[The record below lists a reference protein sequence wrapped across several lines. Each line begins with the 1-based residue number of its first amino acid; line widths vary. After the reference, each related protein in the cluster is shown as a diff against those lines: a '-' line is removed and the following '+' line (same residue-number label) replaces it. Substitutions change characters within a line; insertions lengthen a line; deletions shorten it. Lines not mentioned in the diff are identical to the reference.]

1 MRDELDKTPTLVPW
15 LRRMPLVA
23 ILRGIEPAA
32 AAEVGAALVEAGV
45 VTIEVPLN
53 SPDALRSIAAIAAA
67 CGERALVGA
76 GTVLRAADAAA
87 VKAAGGRLIVMPH
100 GDAAVIAAAKQAG
113 LAVIPGVLTPSEAFA
128 ALAQGA
134 DALKLFPAEACP
146 PPVLRAMRAVL
157 PHDAAIVVV
166 GGITPERLDDY
177 WRAGASGFGVGSA
190 LYAPGR
196 SLAALRADAA
206 AFVRALA
213 ALR

>member
-1 MRDELDKTPTLVPW
+1 MDTTPNLVSW

-32 AAEVGAALVEAGV
+32 AAEVGTALVDAGIV
-45 VTIEVPLN
+45 VIEVPLN
-53 SPDALRSIAAIAAA
+53 SPDPLRSIAAIAAS

-76 GTVLRAADAAA
+76 GTVLRPADAAA
-87 VKAAGGRLIVMPH
+87 VKAAGGRLVVMPH
-100 GDAAVIAAAKQAG
+100 GDAAVIAAARAAG
-113 LAVIPGVLTPSEAFA
+113 LAVMPGVLTPTEAFA

-146 PPVLRAMRAVL
+146 PPVLRSMRAVL
-157 PHDAAIVVV
+157 PPDAAIVVV
-166 GGITPERLDDY
+166 GGVTAQRLGDY

-190 LYAPGR
+190 LYTPGK
-196 SLAALRADAA
+196 SVAALRADAT
-206 AFVRALA
+206 AFVRAVA

>member
-1 MRDELDKTPTLVPW
+1 MDTTPTLVSW

-32 AAEVGAALVEAGV
+32 AAEVGVALVEAGIV
-45 VTIEVPLN
+45 IIEVPLN
-53 SPDALRSIAAIAAA
+53 SPDPLRSIAAIAAA

-76 GTVLRAADAAA
+76 GTVLRPADAAA

-100 GDAAVIAAAKQAG
+100 GDAAVIAAARAAG
-113 LAVIPGVLTPSEAFA
+113 LAVMPGVLTPTEAFA
-128 ALAQGA
+128 ALAHGA

-157 PHDAAIVVV
+157 PPDAAIVVV
-166 GGITPERLDDY
+166 GGVTAQRLGDY

-190 LYAPGR
+190 LYTPGK
-196 SLAALRADAA
+196 SIAALRADAA
-206 AFVRALA
+206 AFVRAVA

>member
-1 MRDELDKTPTLVPW
+1 MDTTPTLVSW

-45 VTIEVPLN
+45 VIIEVPLN
-53 SPDALRSIAAIAAA
+53 SPDPLRSIAAIAAS

-76 GTVLRAADAAA
+76 GTVLRPADAAA

-100 GDAAVIAAAKQAG
+100 GDAAVIAAARAAG
-113 LAVIPGVLTPSEAFA
+113 LAVMPGVLTPTEAFA

-157 PHDAAIVVV
+157 PPDAAIVVV

-190 LYAPGR
+190 LYAPGK
-196 SLAALRADAA
+196 SVAALRADAA
-206 AFVRALA
+206 AFVRAVA

>member
-1 MRDELDKTPTLVPW
+1 MDTTPTLVSW

-32 AAEVGAALVEAGV
+32 AAEVGVALVEAGIV
-45 VTIEVPLN
+45 IIEVPLN
-53 SPDALRSIAAIAAA
+53 SPDPLRSIAAIAAA

-76 GTVLRAADAAA
+76 GTVLRPADAAA

-100 GDAAVIAAAKQAG
+100 GDAAVIAAARAAG
-113 LAVIPGVLTPSEAFA
+113 LAVMPGVLTPTEAFA
-128 ALAQGA
+128 ALAHGA

-157 PHDAAIVVV
+157 PPDAAIVVV
-166 GGITPERLDDY
+166 GGVTAQRLGDY

-190 LYAPGR
+190 LYTPGK
-196 SLAALRADAA
+196 SIAALRADAA
-206 AFVRALA
+206 AFVRAVA
-213 ALR
+213 VLR